1 MESLAIGRKSESGAG
16 SKMAPLEGL
25 FLWAERSS
33 MPLNTLD
40 PWHPLRASFLPH
52 LSPKVTSPSPAQQ
65 MLRARMRTVAR
76 PYRSERTL
84 LMILCS
90 SSVNQGWS
98 SSSVVSEVALTPES
112 LMSRAKLDVERLKP
126 ERSSAT
132 EGVGSV
138 VVVVEE
144 PSVMVTLAGEE
155 VLSPKVEEKGPAE
168 LVLLAEAASVVE
180 VELSLKKPGS
190 TMVKSLLVESIGCEM
205 VELVQV
211 ALVGG
216 KMVEEDAE
224 SPEVEKGTKASV
236 RLTCKSGKVTFGAE
250 LFAEARGGEDEVEM
264 GSIFKRCHE
273 SSSSL
278 RVLQAGLSGRPSMR
292 LIDRLMGPWGATFAL
307 LKQAR

>member
-1 MESLAIGRKSESGAG
+1 
-16 SKMAPLEGL
+16 
-25 FLWAERSS
+25 
-33 MPLNTLD
+33 
-40 PWHPLRASFLPH
+40 
-52 LSPKVTSPSPAQQ
+52 

-155 VLSPKVEEKGPAE
+155 VLSPKVEEKGPAV
-168 LVLLAEAASVVE
+168 LVLLAEAASVVD

-190 TMVKSLLVESIGCEM
+190 TMVKSLLVELIGCEM
-205 VELVQV
+205 EELVQV

-224 SPEVEKGTKASV
+224 SPEAEKGTKASV

-250 LFAEARGGEDEVEM
+250 LFAEARGDEDEVEM

-278 RVLQAGLSGRPSMR
+278 RVLQAGLSGRPNIL
-292 LIDRLMGPWGATFAL
+292 LIERLMGPWGATFAL

>member
-1 MESLAIGRKSESGAG
+1 
-16 SKMAPLEGL
+16 
-25 FLWAERSS
+25 
-33 MPLNTLD
+33 
-40 PWHPLRASFLPH
+40 
-52 LSPKVTSPSPAQQ
+52 

-190 TMVKSLLVESIGCEM
+190 TMVKSLLVELIGCEM
-205 VELVQV
+205 EELVQV

-216 KMVEEDAE
+216 KMV
-224 SPEVEKGTKASV
+224 
-236 RLTCKSGKVTFGAE
+236 
-250 LFAEARGGEDEVEM
+250 
-264 GSIFKRCHE
+264 
-273 SSSSL
+273 
-278 RVLQAGLSGRPSMR
+278 
-292 LIDRLMGPWGATFAL
+292 
-307 LKQAR
+307 

>member
-1 MESLAIGRKSESGAG
+1 
-16 SKMAPLEGL
+16 
-25 FLWAERSS
+25 
-33 MPLNTLD
+33 
-40 PWHPLRASFLPH
+40 
-52 LSPKVTSPSPAQQ
+52 

-138 VVVVEE
+138 VVIVEE

-168 LVLLAEAASVVE
+168 LVLLAEAASVVD

-190 TMVKSLLVESIGCEM
+190 TMVKSLLVELIGCEM
-205 VELVQV
+205 EELVQV

-216 KMVEEDAE
+216 KMV
-224 SPEVEKGTKASV
+224 
-236 RLTCKSGKVTFGAE
+236 
-250 LFAEARGGEDEVEM
+250 
-264 GSIFKRCHE
+264 
-273 SSSSL
+273 
-278 RVLQAGLSGRPSMR
+278 
-292 LIDRLMGPWGATFAL
+292 
-307 LKQAR
+307 

>member
-1 MESLAIGRKSESGAG
+1 M
-16 SKMAPLEGL
+16 
-25 FLWAERSS
+25 
-33 MPLNTLD
+33 
-40 PWHPLRASFLPH
+40 
-52 LSPKVTSPSPAQQ
+52 
-65 MLRARMRTVAR
+65 
-76 PYRSERTL
+76 
-84 LMILCS
+84 
-90 SSVNQGWS
+90 
-98 SSSVVSEVALTPES
+98 VSEVALTLES

-132 EGVGSV
+132 GGVGSV

-144 PSVMVTLAGEE
+144 PSAMVTLAGEE
-155 VLSPKVEEKGPAE
+155 VVSPKVEERSPAE

-190 TMVKSLLVESIGCEM
+190 TVVKSLLVEWIGCET
-205 VELVQV
+205 VELLQV

-216 KMVEEDAE
+216 KMVELLQVALVGGKMVEKDAE
-224 SPEVEKGTKASV
+224 SLEVEKGTKASV

>member
-1 MESLAIGRKSESGAG
+1 M
-16 SKMAPLEGL
+16 
-25 FLWAERSS
+25 
-33 MPLNTLD
+33 
-40 PWHPLRASFLPH
+40 
-52 LSPKVTSPSPAQQ
+52 
-65 MLRARMRTVAR
+65 
-76 PYRSERTL
+76 
-84 LMILCS
+84 
-90 SSVNQGWS
+90 
-98 SSSVVSEVALTPES
+98 VSEVALTPES

-132 EGVGSV
+132 GGVGSE

-155 VLSPKVEEKGPAE
+155 VVSPKVEERSPAE

-190 TMVKSLLVESIGCEM
+190 TVVKSLLVESIGCET
-205 VELVQV
+205 VELLQV

-278 RVLQAGLSGRPSMR
+278 RVLQAGLSGRPNIL
-292 LIDRLMGPWGATFAL
+292 LIERLMGPWGATFAL

>member
-1 MESLAIGRKSESGAG
+1 
-16 SKMAPLEGL
+16 
-25 FLWAERSS
+25 
-33 MPLNTLD
+33 
-40 PWHPLRASFLPH
+40 
-52 LSPKVTSPSPAQQ
+52 
-65 MLRARMRTVAR
+65 
-76 PYRSERTL
+76 
-84 LMILCS
+84 MILCS

-190 TMVKSLLVESIGCEM
+190 TMVKSLLVELIGCEM
-205 VELVQV
+205 EELVQV

-224 SPEVEKGTKASV
+224 SLEVEKGTKASV

-250 LFAEARGGEDEVEM
+250 LFAEARGGKDEVEM

-278 RVLQAGLSGRPSMR
+278 RVLQAGLSGRPNIL
-292 LIDRLMGPWGATFAL
+292 LIERLMGPWGATFAL

>member
-1 MESLAIGRKSESGAG
+1 M
-16 SKMAPLEGL
+16 
-25 FLWAERSS
+25 
-33 MPLNTLD
+33 
-40 PWHPLRASFLPH
+40 
-52 LSPKVTSPSPAQQ
+52 
-65 MLRARMRTVAR
+65 
-76 PYRSERTL
+76 
-84 LMILCS
+84 
-90 SSVNQGWS
+90 
-98 SSSVVSEVALTPES
+98 VSEVALTLES

-132 EGVGSV
+132 GGVGSE

-144 PSVMVTLAGEE
+144 PSAMVTLAGEE
-155 VLSPKVEEKGPAE
+155 VVSPKVEERSPAE
-168 LVLLAEAASVVE
+168 LVLAEAASVVE

-190 TMVKSLLVESIGCEM
+190 TVVKSLLVEWIGCET
-205 VELVQV
+205 VELLQV

-278 RVLQAGLSGRPSMR
+278 RVLQAGLSGRPNIL
-292 LIDRLMGPWGATFAL
+292 LIERLMGPWGATLAL
-307 LKQAR
+307 LRHAK

>member
-1 MESLAIGRKSESGAG
+1 M
-16 SKMAPLEGL
+16 
-25 FLWAERSS
+25 
-33 MPLNTLD
+33 
-40 PWHPLRASFLPH
+40 
-52 LSPKVTSPSPAQQ
+52 
-65 MLRARMRTVAR
+65 
-76 PYRSERTL
+76 
-84 LMILCS
+84 
-90 SSVNQGWS
+90 
-98 SSSVVSEVALTPES
+98 VSEVALTLES

-132 EGVGSV
+132 GGVGSV

-144 PSVMVTLAGEE
+144 PSAMVTLAGEE
-155 VLSPKVEEKGPAE
+155 VVSPKVEERSPAE
-168 LVLLAEAASVVE
+168 LVLAEAASVVE
-180 VELSLKKPGS
+180 AELSLKKPGS
-190 TMVKSLLVESIGCEM
+190 TVVKSLLVESIGCET
-205 VELVQV
+205 VELLQV

-224 SPEVEKGTKASV
+224 SLEVEKGTKASV

-278 RVLQAGLSGRPSMR
+278 RVLQAGLSGRPNIL
-292 LIDRLMGPWGATFAL
+292 LIERLMGPWGATFAL

>member
-1 MESLAIGRKSESGAG
+1 
-16 SKMAPLEGL
+16 MAL
-25 FLWAERSS
+25 
-33 MPLNTLD
+33 
-40 PWHPLRASFLPH
+40 
-52 LSPKVTSPSPAQQ
+52 K
-65 MLRARMRTVAR
+65 
-76 PYRSERTL
+76 
-84 LMILCS
+84 
-90 SSVNQGWS
+90 
-98 SSSVVSEVALTPES
+98 PES
-112 LMSRAKLDVERLKP
+112 LLSRANSEVERLKL

-132 EGVGSV
+132 GRVVSV

-144 PSVMVTLAGEE
+144 PSATVTLSGEE
-155 VLSPKVEEKGPAE
+155 VEERSPAE
-168 LVLLAEAASVVE
+168 LILLAEAASVVE

-190 TMVKSLLVESIGCEM
+190 TTVKSLVVELIGCET

-224 SPEVEKGTKASV
+224 SPEAEKGTKASV

-292 LIDRLMGPWGATFAL
+292 LIERLMGPWGATFAL

>member
-1 MESLAIGRKSESGAG
+1 MK
-16 SKMAPLEGL
+16 
-25 FLWAERSS
+25 
-33 MPLNTLD
+33 
-40 PWHPLRASFLPH
+40 
-52 LSPKVTSPSPAQQ
+52 
-65 MLRARMRTVAR
+65 
-76 PYRSERTL
+76 
-84 LMILCS
+84 
-90 SSVNQGWS
+90 
-98 SSSVVSEVALTPES
+98 PES
-112 LMSRAKLDVERLKP
+112 LLSRAKLDVERLKL

-132 EGVGSV
+132 GRVVSV

-144 PSVMVTLAGEE
+144 PSATVTLSGEE
-155 VLSPKVEEKGPAE
+155 VEERSPAE
-168 LVLLAEAASVVE
+168 LILLAEAASVVE

-190 TMVKSLLVESIGCEM
+190 TVVKSLVVELIGCEM

-224 SPEVEKGTKASV
+224 SPEAEKGTKASV

-250 LFAEARGGEDEVEM
+250 LFAEARGDGEEVEM

-278 RVLQAGLSGRPSMR
+278 RVLQAGLSGRPNIL
-292 LIDRLMGPWGATFAL
+292 LIERLMGPWGATFAL

>member
-1 MESLAIGRKSESGAG
+1 M
-16 SKMAPLEGL
+16 
-25 FLWAERSS
+25 
-33 MPLNTLD
+33 
-40 PWHPLRASFLPH
+40 
-52 LSPKVTSPSPAQQ
+52 
-65 MLRARMRTVAR
+65 
-76 PYRSERTL
+76 
-84 LMILCS
+84 
-90 SSVNQGWS
+90 
-98 SSSVVSEVALTPES
+98 VSEVALTLES

-132 EGVGSV
+132 GGVGSV

-144 PSVMVTLAGEE
+144 PSAMVTLAGEE
-155 VLSPKVEEKGPAE
+155 VVSPKVEERSPAE
-168 LVLLAEAASVVE
+168 LVLAEAASVVE

-190 TMVKSLLVESIGCEM
+190 TVVKSLLVESIGCET
-205 VELVQV
+205 VELLQV

-216 KMVEEDAE
+216 KMVEKDAE
-224 SPEVEKGTKASV
+224 SLEVEKGTKASV

-278 RVLQAGLSGRPSMR
+278 RVLQAGLSGRPNIL
-292 LIDRLMGPWGATFAL
+292 LIERLMGPWGATFAL

>member
-1 MESLAIGRKSESGAG
+1 
-16 SKMAPLEGL
+16 
-25 FLWAERSS
+25 
-33 MPLNTLD
+33 
-40 PWHPLRASFLPH
+40 
-52 LSPKVTSPSPAQQ
+52 

-168 LVLLAEAASVVE
+168 LVLLAEAASVVD

-190 TMVKSLLVESIGCEM
+190 TVVKSLLVESIGCET
-205 VELVQV
+205 VELLQV

-224 SPEVEKGTKASV
+224 SSEVEKGTKASV

-250 LFAEARGGEDEVEM
+250 LFAEARGDEDEVEM

>member
-1 MESLAIGRKSESGAG
+1 
-16 SKMAPLEGL
+16 
-25 FLWAERSS
+25 
-33 MPLNTLD
+33 
-40 PWHPLRASFLPH
+40 
-52 LSPKVTSPSPAQQ
+52 
-65 MLRARMRTVAR
+65 
-76 PYRSERTL
+76 
-84 LMILCS
+84 MILCS

-168 LVLLAEAASVVE
+168 LVLLAEAASVVD

-190 TMVKSLLVESIGCEM
+190 TMVKSPLVELIGCETE
-205 VELVQV
+205 ELVQV

-216 KMVEEDAE
+216 KMV
-224 SPEVEKGTKASV
+224 
-236 RLTCKSGKVTFGAE
+236 
-250 LFAEARGGEDEVEM
+250 
-264 GSIFKRCHE
+264 
-273 SSSSL
+273 
-278 RVLQAGLSGRPSMR
+278 
-292 LIDRLMGPWGATFAL
+292 
-307 LKQAR
+307 

>member
-1 MESLAIGRKSESGAG
+1 
-16 SKMAPLEGL
+16 
-25 FLWAERSS
+25 
-33 MPLNTLD
+33 
-40 PWHPLRASFLPH
+40 
-52 LSPKVTSPSPAQQ
+52 
-65 MLRARMRTVAR
+65 
-76 PYRSERTL
+76 
-84 LMILCS
+84 
-90 SSVNQGWS
+90 
-98 SSSVVSEVALTPES
+98 
-112 LMSRAKLDVERLKP
+112 MSRAKLDVERLKP

-132 EGVGSV
+132 GRVVSV

-144 PSVMVTLAGEE
+144 PSAMVTLAGEE
-155 VLSPKVEEKGPAE
+155 VLSPKVEERSPAE

-190 TMVKSLLVESIGCEM
+190 TTVKSLVVELIGCEM

-224 SPEVEKGTKASV
+224 SPEAEKGTKASV
-236 RLTCKSGKVTFGAE
+236 RLPCKSGKVMLGAE
-250 LFAEARGGEDEVEM
+250 LFAEARGGEAEVEM

-278 RVLQAGLSGRPSMR
+278 LVLQAGLSGSPNMR
-292 LIDRLMGPWGATFAL
+292 FIERLMGPWGATFAL